1 MTLEEVRLKSE
12 IKRYNER
19 ARALKNT
26 FGEQSPQYQK
36 MVNEMNKIGELKLTK
51 SGTYALK
58 NDLKSIRQ
66 YINNNQINEIH
77 KLNNVETVGQV
88 LKQAKKEYVKQ
99 EKKKPTRKELI
110 EFVNLTSNIHE
121 FLMDN
126 LEKIY
131 EVNAFKNML
140 KRKENLSID
149 ELSQIQEYIK
159 NGTVE
164 LETLFEEFEDYDFP
178 FD

>member
-1 MTLEEVRLKSE
+1 MTLNEVRLKSE

-36 MVNEMNKIGELKLTK
+36 MINEMSKIGELKITK

-58 NDLKSIRQ
+58 NDLKSIRN
-66 YINNNQINEIH
+66 YMNNNQIEQIH
-77 KLNNVETVGQV
+77 KLDNVETVGQI
-88 LKQAKKEYVKQ
+88 LKKAKKEYVKT
-99 EKKKPTRKELI
+99 EKKKPTRKQLI

-121 FLMDN
+121 FIIDN

-140 KRKENLSID
+140 KRKENLSIE
-149 ELSQIQEYIK
+149 ELTQIQDYLK
-159 NGTVE
+159 NGTIE
-164 LETLFEEFEDYDFP
+164 LNTLFEEFEEYDFP